1 MSIFLT
7 KQKIIKDW
15 TDYNGHMNVAYYVL
29 IFDQLGSEVLLTKFN
44 MGEHSAKTSKKSTMV
59 VESYISYNQE
69 VKDGDE
75 VEINLIYCD
84 HDKKRILYKLEMIHK
99 EKKYLAA
106 TLEALSLYVDLN
118 ERKVS
123 EFEKEK
129 IELMDDFINQNKE
142 NFKIDDL
149 KFLSKLKK

>member
-7 KQKIIKDW
+7 KQKVIKDW

-29 IFDQLGSEVLLTKFN
+29 IFDQLGSESLLTKFN
-44 MGEHSAKTSKKSTMV
+44 MGEHSAKTSQKSTMV

-106 TLEALSLYVDLN
+106 TLEALSLYVALKK
-118 ERKVS
+118 RKVS

-129 IELMDDFINQNKE
+129 IELMDGFINQNKE
-142 NFKIDDL
+142 NFKINDL

>member
-1 MSIFLT
+1 MEITELQKDLT
-7 KQKIIKDW
+7 
-15 TDYNGHMNVAYYVL
+15 
-29 IFDQLGSEVLLTKFN
+29 
-44 MGEHSAKTSKKSTMV
+44 
-59 VESYISYNQE
+59 
-69 VKDGDE
+69 
-75 VEINLIYCD
+75 
-84 HDKKRILYKLEMIHK
+84 
-99 EKKYLAA
+99 A